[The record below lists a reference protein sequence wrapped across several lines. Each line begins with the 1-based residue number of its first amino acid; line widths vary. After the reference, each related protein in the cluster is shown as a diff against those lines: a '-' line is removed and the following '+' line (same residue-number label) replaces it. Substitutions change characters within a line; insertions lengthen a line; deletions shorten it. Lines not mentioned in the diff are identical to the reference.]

1 VFLEPLLEEPLV
13 LCDEDERGVDQR
25 NASSRIERRLT
36 KVLSPNN
43 RLHPQPK
50 MHRKACDE
58 GVQEVEMM
66 TDTVN
71 ISQEWQDKSDETQFK
86 EEGVEKGVE
95 ESGEGVEEG
104 GDVGEHVV
112 VVVEGVLF
120 SCSSWC
126 KFKMKTIDEEEES
139 RVEFV

>member
-1 VFLEPLLEEPLV
+1 
-13 LCDEDERGVDQR
+13 
-25 NASSRIERRLT
+25 
-36 KVLSPNN
+36 
-43 RLHPQPK
+43 

-66 TDTVN
+66 TDIVN

-95 ESGEGVEEG
+95 ESGQGVEEGGEEG

-112 VVVEGVLF
+112 VVVEGVLV

-139 RVEFV
+139 RVESKSRRVETRLDRIYMFPVG

>member
-1 VFLEPLLEEPLV
+1 
-13 LCDEDERGVDQR
+13 
-25 NASSRIERRLT
+25 
-36 KVLSPNN
+36 VLSPNN

-71 ISQEWQDKSDETQFK
+71 ISQEWQDKSEETQFK

-95 ESGEGVEEG
+95 ERGEGVEEG